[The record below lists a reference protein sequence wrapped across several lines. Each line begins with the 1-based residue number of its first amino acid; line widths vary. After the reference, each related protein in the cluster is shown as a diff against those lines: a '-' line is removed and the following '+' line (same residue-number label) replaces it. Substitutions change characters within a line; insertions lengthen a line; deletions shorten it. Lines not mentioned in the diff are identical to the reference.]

1 MKLKLLL
8 LLLLSLCLAVF
19 ATTPYAG
26 VEPSPFQPEINQLEA
41 VINGLDSCLDRVQK
55 VIAYPPNPIL
65 PSPNLNGAVNRL
77 GAIAGQENSLND
89 FIANTILAV
98 MGVEPSPF
106 QPEDPIIQTLI
117 RVGSASDAIAVAIE
131 GFCEHPPEPGYECPE
146 QFETALGN
154 VMDSADGIS
163 ETVRLGINGLL
174 IGGGGVC
181 APEPELNNE
190 TACVAFPSCHWL
202 PSPAT
207 GEPQCCCI
215 IGY

>member
-8 LLLLSLCLAVF
+8 LLLLSLGLFFF
-19 ATTPYAG
+19 ATTSYAG

-41 VINGLDSCLDRVQK
+41 VLNGLNSCLDRVQK

-89 FIANTILAV
+89 FIANTILSV

-106 QPEDPIIQTLI
+106 HPEDPIIQTLNRI
-117 RVGSASDAIAVAIE
+117 GVASDAIANAID
-131 GFCEHPPEPGYECPE
+131 GFCEHPPEPGYACPE
-146 QFETALGN
+146 QFATALEN
-154 VMDSADGIS
+154 VMYSADGIS
-163 ETVRLGINGLL
+163 ETVRLGIDGLL
-174 IGGGGVC
+174 YGGGGVC
-181 APEPELNNE
+181 VPEPELNNE
-190 TACVAFPSCHWL
+190 TDCVAVPSCNWL
-202 PSPAT
+202 PSSTT

-215 IGY
+215 LGY